1 MIFAKIIIIL
11 KITFLG
17 TGTSQGVPI
26 IACECSVCSSVNPKD
41 KRLRSSVMIEIN
53 GKTIVIDAGPD
64 FRYQML
70 RNNVKRID
78 AVLLTH
84 GHKDHTGGLDDV
96 RAFNYFMKKPVDIY
110 STIEVQKV
118 IRNDYLYAFALER
131 YPGVPEFE
139 LHTITNKKFEIE
151 GIQIL
156 PIKAMHYQM
165 PVFGYRIGDFTYIT
179 DANYIDDKELKK
191 ISGSEVLVINAL
203 RRKQH
208 ISHFTLDQAL
218 ELIRILKPKTAYLTH
233 ISHQLGLFNEV
244 EQELPANVHL
254 AYDGLTL
261 QL

>member
-26 IACECSVCSSVNPKD
+26 IACTCAVCKSANKKD
-41 KRLRSSVMIEIN
+41 KRLRTSVMIETK
-53 GKTIVIDAGPD
+53 GKTIIIDAGPD

-70 RNNVKRID
+70 RQNVKHID

-96 RAFNYFMKKPVDIY
+96 RAFNYFMKKPIDIY
-110 STIEVQKV
+110 STLEVQKV
-118 IRNDYLYAFALER
+118 IRNDYMYAFAQDR
-131 YPGVPEFE
+131 YPGVPEFD
-139 LHTITNKKFEIE
+139 LHTIKNKEFEIDNVK
-151 GIQIL
+151 IL

-165 PVFGYRIGDFTYIT
+165 PVFGYRIENFTYIT
-179 DANYIDDKELKK
+179 DANYIEDKELKK
-191 ISGSEVLVINAL
+191 IDGSEILVINAL
-203 RRKQH
+203 RRKPH

-218 ELIRILKPKTAYLTH
+218 DLIKILKPKTAYLTH
-233 ISHQLGLFNEV
+233 ISHQLGLFDEV
-244 EQELPANVHL
+244 ERELPANVHL

-261 QL
+261 QI